1 MGGEKMSDPLQA
13 LLGPIFQARRQASP
27 GFLAKDN
34 VVACGVGYK
43 IKGTQQTST
52 PSVIVS
58 VTRKVPPDQLHPSAL
73 IPSTIQDV
81 PTDVVETGEIT
92 GLAVSRTTAMR
103 PARPG
108 ISVGNATGTTGTIGC
123 IVRRGDQLFI
133 LSNNHVLG
141 NLNDAHPGDPILQ
154 PGTADG
160 GTLSDQVGTFIQ
172 LTPISFMNEAQAA
185 AAASSA
191 GAQSAEPSGCAAI
204 LQTLLKN
211 LSNPQNHST
220 VIAPPPTATPANL
233 VDAAIAAPMNNSLL
247 DPNIVD
253 IGSPPQGIAAAKLG
267 MQVFKSGRTSGVTE
281 GIVTQVDVDVS
292 VKYGDQV
299 ARFSNQ
305 IMMTPFSQPG
315 DSGSLILDFQR
326 NAVALLFSGSNLVT
340 VATPIQVVLTA
351 LNIEL
356 VTGAIAGAP
365 PVEHG

>member
-1 MGGEKMSDPLQA
+1 MSDPLQA
-13 LLGPIFQARRQASP
+13 LLGPIFQTRRQVAP
-27 GFLAKDN
+27 DFLARDN

-43 IKGTQQTST
+43 IRGTQQTST

-58 VTRKVPPDQLHPSAL
+58 VTRKLPPDQIHPSAL
-73 IPSTIQDV
+73 IPPTIQNV
-81 PTDVVETGEIT
+81 PTDVVETGEIS
-92 GLAVSRTTAMR
+92 GLAVNRMAAMR

-108 ISVGNATGTTGTIGC
+108 VSVGNATGTTGTIGC
-123 IVRRGDQLFI
+123 VVRRGDQLFI

-160 GTLSDQVGTFIQ
+160 GTLSDQIGTFVQ
-172 LTPISFMNEAQAA
+172 LTPITFMDEAQAA
-185 AAASSA
+185 SAASSA

-211 LSNPQNHST
+211 LSNPQPHTT
-220 VIAPPPTATPANL
+220 VVAPPPPTASGNL
-233 VDAAIAAPMNNSLL
+233 IDAAIAAPMNNSLL
-247 DPNIVD
+247 DPAIVD
-253 IGSPPQGIAAAKLG
+253 IGTPPQGIAAASLA

-281 GIVTQVDVDVS
+281 GVVTQVDVDVN
-292 VKYGDQV
+292 VKYGDRT

-326 NAVALLFSGSNLVT
+326 NAVALLFSGSTLVT
-340 VATPIQVVLTA
+340 VGTPIQAVLAA
-351 LNIEL
+351 LNVEL
-356 VTGAIAGAP
+356 VTTALTSAP
-365 PVEHG
+365 SAEHG